1 MWNVIQNTILSLQL
15 LHITIIMRQLKYQ
28 INRELNVRC
37 LYLMAKCEQNTM
49 FNNETNYY
57 GDGSMTDVTSK
68 YKSSF
73 KRLKTEYSDT
83 KFNKMILKEC
93 SFYRYYCS
101 L

>member
-1 MWNVIQNTILSLQL
+1 MCYP
-15 LHITIIMRQLKYQ
+15 KYYFKSAVTAYNYYNEA
-28 INRELNVRC
+28 IKISNNRELNARC

-73 KRLKTEYSDT
+73 KRLKSEYSDT
-83 KFNKMILKEC
+83 EFNKMILKEC

-101 L
+101 I